1 MNFIQKTLLCLSI
14 FYCYIDS
21 TFAQQQQTITSLL
34 LTSLQ
39 ADELLVTN
47 NLEALAKKYDISAAQ
62 ALIIQ
67 AKLRPNPNANIGAPL
82 ISPERKRVL
91 DIGVGGDRSI
101 GVQQLIELADKRKKR
116 TALATESAKLPEIE
130 LLQLMRELQYT
141 LHTNFFDLYFKNNVL
156 ELLNSQINTIQGIV
170 AVYKPQVEKGNIPL
184 RDLVRLQS
192 LVFSL
197 QNDKTE
203 LLTNIAEIQKQL
215 RILLAVQ
222 QPIQPL
228 VTDEELN
235 KYVVALDLP
244 TLTNT
249 AMQARP
255 DLKVIGAAQRVAD
268 LNYNYQ
274 KALATPDLLIGSQ
287 YQHSGGY
294 SNNYIGFS
302 LGMDLPVFNKNQGNI
317 ENARLLVE
325 RQRANSRTRENTIAG
340 EVRGAYEKLQQADN
354 AYKNLDKSFLEQSEV
369 LRKSMLTN
377 YEKRN
382 VTLLEFIDFFE
393 TYTENLR
400 QYNRLKADRI
410 AAFEELNYVVGT
422 NVITK

>member
-1 MNFIQKTLLCLSI
+1 
-14 FYCYIDS
+14 
-21 TFAQQQQTITSLL
+21 
-34 LTSLQ
+34 
-39 ADELLVTN
+39 
-47 NLEALAKKYDISAAQ
+47 
-62 ALIIQ
+62 
-67 AKLRPNPNANIGAPL
+67 
-82 ISPERKRVL
+82 
-91 DIGVGGDRSI
+91 
-101 GVQQLIELADKRKKR
+101 
-116 TALATESAKLPEIE
+116 
-130 LLQLMRELQYT
+130 
-141 LHTNFFDLYFKNNVL
+141 
-156 ELLNSQINTIQGIV
+156 
-170 AVYKPQVEKGNIPL
+170 
-184 RDLVRLQS
+184 
-192 LVFSL
+192 
-197 QNDKTE
+197 
-203 LLTNIAEIQKQL
+203 
-215 RILLAVQ
+215 
-222 QPIQPL
+222 
-228 VTDEELN
+228 
-235 KYVVALDLP
+235 LP

-354 AYKNLDKSFLEQSEV
+354 AYKNLDKSFLEV